1 MSSKEKKEERMLDF
15 LLIKILAGG
24 DDQSTKKI
32 KTLADLFRP
41 PVDLIEAGSFENVWL
56 LHFFYLL
63 FFLFIFFH
71 ILKWLTKIKRLKI

>member
-56 LHFFYLL
+56 LHS
-63 FFLFIFFH
+63 FFLFI
-71 ILKWLTKIKRLKI
+71 ILSVYLLSYFKMAYQN